1 MTRSKPTGRDV
12 HPSIQFIRD
21 AILNSTDGLVNLN
34 ENITPIPR
42 DQILDHI
49 EILEAQFEHLNIEM
63 GVGAN
68 LLGVIDDDST
78 STAGDFIYA
87 NMHDTMQGDM

>member
-1 MTRSKPTGRDV
+1 M

-21 AILNSTDGLVNLN
+21 AILNSKNGLVNLN
-34 ENITPIPR
+34 ENITPIAE
-42 DQILDHI
+42 DQILDHV

-87 NMHDTMQGDM
+87 NMHGTMQGDI